1 MATIAIDDVERIDI
15 MEGPNFEALIQPWL
29 MLSALGEVGGP
40 STVEEVLVQ
49 FDEVAYFFEDGSKL
63 PKEWAGESS
72 RMHLLGLEP
81 LGGALK
87 SIKAGDVVITV
98 SALGMTFKGHY
109 NTRKRKGS
117 LLRQRDTV

>member
-1 MATIAIDDVERIDI
+1 MATIVIDDVERIDI
-15 MEGPNFEALIQPWL
+15 MEGPNFEGLIQPWL
-29 MLSALGEVGGP
+29 MLSALGDVP

-49 FDEVAYFFEDGSKL
+49 FDEVAYFLEDGSKL
-63 PKEWAGESS
+63 DKKWVGEIS
-72 RMHLLGLEP
+72 RMHLLVLEP
-81 LGGALK
+81 LGGSLK

-117 LLRQRDTV
+117 LLRQRNTV